1 MAESDNGKPVEVRFE
16 CPHCLTEIDDVE
28 EHDTDWIS
36 CRHCGKKLNLASQLA
51 LERADHNYILA
62 QELATPELTDRKRR
76 QAEFSPEA
84 RDALFAYQR
93 AYSGV
98 QVALRADLP
107 AAQQTWA
114 LEIMAGVA
122 SILQLHQM
130 ISGLE
135 ARYWIQRLV
144 CQTIRQ
150 EYETLDARL
159 SEPHPS
165 LLTRILR
172 HPFWYLRRRQLRRAL
187 IQREKS
193 LEMLERELAFIDV
206 PHL

>member
-1 MAESDNGKPVEVRFE
+1 MPENDKSKGVEFRFE
-16 CPHCLTEIDDVE
+16 CPHCGAEIEDVE
-28 EHDTDWIS
+28 ERKTDWIS
-36 CRHCGKKLNLASQLA
+36 CRHCGEALNLASQLA
-51 LERADHNYILA
+51 LDRADHNYLLA

-76 QAEFSPEA
+76 QAEFSSEA

-93 AYSGV
+93 AYTGV
-98 QVALRADLP
+98 QVALRAELP

-114 LEIMAGVA
+114 LQIMAGVA

-144 CQTIRQ
+144 CQTVRQ
-150 EYETLDARL
+150 EYEELDARL

-165 LLTRILR
+165 LLTRILH
-172 HPFWYLRRRQLRRAL
+172 HPRWRLRRRQLRRAL
-187 IQREKS
+187 IHREKS
-193 LEMLERELAFIDV
+193 LKMLERELAFIDV
-206 PHL
+206 PQI